1 MGQLFAG
8 EILWRGGNFPRTI
21 FLGGIFPGG
30 NFPREHLCSGDIVL
44 SAIILGERQSAMGQ
58 LSKGNYPAGL
68 FFLGGNCPRTVS
80 KDVKVK
86 QSEAFEEEKFLSW
99 LFFFFLFAWH

>member
-1 MGQLFAG
+1 
-8 EILWRGGNFPRTI
+8 
-21 FLGGIFPGG
+21 
-30 NFPREHLCSGDIVL
+30 
-44 SAIILGERQSAMGQ
+44 MGQ

-99 LFFFFLFAWH
+99 LFFFFYLHGIEM